1 MVRTYTVTVSG
12 CHDNTSA
19 TVELTAEQAE
29 ALFSTAN
36 ALNDAAEYG
45 CQPRILV
52 AAEPPLTVD
61 I

>member
-1 MVRTYTVTVSG
+1 VTVSG